1 MIYEVVIG
9 VEVHAQLRT
18 KSKLFCGCGTMFGLS
33 ANSQTCPLCLGL
45 PGTLPVIN
53 RVAVEMA
60 VRAGLALNC
69 TISANNLFARK
80 NYFYPD
86 LPKGYQISQYEA
98 PICEHGW
105 IEIAASEGKKRVRI
119 RRAHLEEDAGKS
131 VHVTGMNGSRVDLNR
146 AGTPLLEIV
155 TEPDLRSAD
164 EVVAYLKGL
173 RDVLMYLE
181 VCDGNMD
188 EGSFRCEPNLSLR
201 PLGQREFGTKVELK
215 NINSFKFVKDA
226 VEYEIKRQTKVL
238 NEGGK
243 IHQETRLWNLD
254 RGETAVMRSKEEAH
268 DYRYFPDPD
277 LVPLKLEKEWIE
289 GCRKQVIELPAARM
303 QRFVDDFALSEYD
316 AGVLTASKAV
326 ADYFEACVKL
336 FNQPKTVSNWVMGEL
351 TRELNNSG
359 SDASASPVSPE
370 RLVDLLRLVEQG
382 TISLKAA
389 REIFPEVYSSGKTPE
404 QIVQE
409 KGLVQV
415 SDEGALDKIIEDV
428 LAKNPTQAAQFKEG
442 KQQVLGFLVGQVMK
456 ASGGKANPGKVNELL
471 KQKLGGV
478 LYARPVISL
487 EELAQQQ
494 PLNTDQA
501 KVKFQL
507 TNREQSVIEHLAKG
521 WTNKEIANALQITE
535 ETVKE
540 HIKHIMQKTNSTTR
554 TGILDHV
561 FNS

>member
-18 KSKLFCGCGTMFGLS
+18 KSKLFCGCGTTFGLT

-45 PGTLPVIN
+45 PGTLPVLN
-53 RVAVEMA
+53 QAAVEMA

-69 TISANNLFARK
+69 TIAANNLFARK

-131 VHVTGMNGSRVDLNR
+131 VHVAGTNGSRVDLNR

-155 TEPDLRSAD
+155 TEPDLRSAE

-181 VCDGNMD
+181 VCDGNME

-201 PLGQREFGTKVELK
+201 PLGQKEFGTKVELK

-226 VEYEIKRQTKVL
+226 IEYEVKRQTKVL
-238 NEGGK
+238 NDGGK
-243 IHQETRLWNLD
+243 IRQETRLWNID

-289 GCRKQVIELPAARM
+289 GCRKYVTELPAARL
-303 QRFVDDFALSEYD
+303 QRFVSEFALSEYD

-326 ADYFEACVKL
+326 ADYFESCVKL

-359 SDASASPVSPE
+359 TDASASPVSPE
-370 RLVDLLRLVEQG
+370 RLVGLLQMVDKG
-382 TISLKAA
+382 MISLKVA
-389 REIFPEVYSSGKTPE
+389 REIFPEVYLSGKEPD

-409 KGLVQV
+409 KRLIQV
-415 SDEGALDKIIEDV
+415 SDELSIGGMIDEV
-428 LAKNPTQAAQFKEG
+428 VAKNPTQVAQFKEG

-471 KQKLGGV
+471 KKRLG
-478 LYARPVISL
+478 
-487 EELAQQQ
+487 
-494 PLNTDQA
+494 
-501 KVKFQL
+501 
-507 TNREQSVIEHLAKG
+507 
-521 WTNKEIANALQITE
+521 
-535 ETVKE
+535 
-540 HIKHIMQKTNSTTR
+540 
-554 TGILDHV
+554 
-561 FNS
+561 

>member
-18 KSKLFCGCGTMFGLS
+18 KTKMFCGCGTTFGRS
-33 ANSQTCPLCLGL
+33 PNSQTCPVCLGL

-53 RVAVEMA
+53 RAAVEMA

-69 TISANNLFARK
+69 TIGASNQFDRK

-86 LPKGYQISQYEA
+86 LPKGYQISQYES

-105 IEIAASEGKKRVRI
+105 IEIAVGDSNKRVKI
-119 RRAHLEEDAGKS
+119 RRAHLEEDAGKN
-131 VHVTGMNGSRVDLNR
+131 VHETGTSGSRVDLNR

-155 TEPDLRSAD
+155 TEPDMRSAD

-173 RDVLMYLE
+173 RDILMYLD

-201 PLGQREFGTKVELK
+201 PLGQKEFGTKVELK

-226 VEYEIKRQTKVL
+226 IEYEIKRQTKVL
-238 NEGGK
+238 SEGGK
-243 IHQETRLWNLD
+243 IYQETRLWNLD

-277 LVPLKLEKEWIE
+277 LVPLKLDKEWIE
-289 GCRKQVIELPAARM
+289 GFRGSVPELPAARVNRLV
-303 QRFVDDFALSEYD
+303 QDYGLPEYD
-316 AGVLTASKAV
+316 AGVLTVSKGI

-351 TRELNNSG
+351 TRELNLSG
-359 SDASASPVSPE
+359 IDITASPVTPE
-370 RLVDLLRLVEQG
+370 RLIDLLQLVETG
-382 TISLKAA
+382 TISLKVA
-389 REIFPEVYSSGKTPE
+389 REIFPELYRSGKQPE

-409 KGLVQV
+409 KGLTQV
-415 SDEGALDKIIEDV
+415 SDEGALDKIIDEV
-428 LAKNPTQAAQFKEG
+428 LTKNPAQVAQLKEG

-471 KQKLGGV
+471 KK
-478 LYARPVISL
+478 
-487 EELAQQQ
+487 
-494 PLNTDQA
+494 
-501 KVKFQL
+501 KF
-507 TNREQSVIEHLAKG
+507 S
-521 WTNKEIANALQITE
+521 
-535 ETVKE
+535 
-540 HIKHIMQKTNSTTR
+540 S
-554 TGILDHV
+554 
-561 FNS
+561 

>member
-18 KSKLFCGCGTMFGLS
+18 KTKMFCGCGTTFGRS
-33 ANSQTCPLCLGL
+33 PNSQTCPVCLGL

-53 RVAVEMA
+53 RAAVEMA

-69 TISANNLFARK
+69 TIGANNQFDRK

-86 LPKGYQISQYEA
+86 LPKGYQISQYES

-105 IEIAASEGKKRVRI
+105 IEIAVGDSKKRVKI
-119 RRAHLEEDAGKS
+119 RRAHLEEDAGKN
-131 VHVTGMNGSRVDLNR
+131 VHETGTSGSRVDLNR

-155 TEPDLRSAD
+155 TEPDMRSAD

-173 RDVLMYLE
+173 RDILMYLD

-201 PLGQREFGTKVELK
+201 PLGQKEFGTKVELK

-226 VEYEIKRQTKVL
+226 IEYEIKRQTKVL
-238 NEGGK
+238 SEGGK
-243 IHQETRLWNLD
+243 IYQETRLWNLD

-277 LVPLKLEKEWIE
+277 LVPLKLDKEWIE
-289 GCRKQVIELPAARM
+289 GFRGSVPELPAVRVS
-303 QRFVDDFALSEYD
+303 RLVRDYGLPEYD
-316 AGVLTASKAV
+316 AGVLTVSKGI

-351 TRELNNSG
+351 TRELNLSG
-359 SDASASPVSPE
+359 TDVTASPVTPE
-370 RLVDLLRLVEQG
+370 RLVALLQLVEKG
-382 TISLKAA
+382 TISLKVA
-389 REIFPEVYSSGKTPE
+389 REIFPELYSSGKTPE

-409 KGLVQV
+409 KGLTQV
-415 SDEGALDKIIEDV
+415 SDEGALDKIIDEV
-428 LAKNPTQAAQFKEG
+428 LMKNPAQVAQLKEG

-471 KQKLGGV
+471 KK
-478 LYARPVISL
+478 
-487 EELAQQQ
+487 
-494 PLNTDQA
+494 
-501 KVKFQL
+501 KF
-507 TNREQSVIEHLAKG
+507 S
-521 WTNKEIANALQITE
+521 
-535 ETVKE
+535 
-540 HIKHIMQKTNSTTR
+540 S
-554 TGILDHV
+554 
-561 FNS
+561 

>member
-1 MIYEVVIG
+1 MAYEVVIG

-18 KSKLFCGCGTMFGLS
+18 KSKLFCGCGTVFGLA

-45 PGTLPVIN
+45 PGSLPVLN
-53 RVAVEMA
+53 QVAVEMA

-69 TISANNLFARK
+69 TIAANNIFARK

-105 IEIAASEGKKRVRI
+105 IEIAASGGTRRVRI

-131 VHVTGMNGSRVDLNR
+131 VHVAGTNGSRVDLNR

-201 PLGQREFGTKVELK
+201 PLGRKEFGTKVELK

-238 NEGGK
+238 SGGGK
-243 IHQETRLWNLD
+243 INQETRLWNLE
-254 RGETAVMRSKEEAH
+254 RGETVVMRSKEEAH

-277 LVPLKLEKEWIE
+277 LVPLRLETEWIE
-289 GCRKQVIELPAARM
+289 GCRKQVTELPAARM
-303 QRFVDDFALSEYD
+303 QRFIRNQIIQERILPTWELSEPAIQPRPKFVPQPGYGLSEYE
-316 AGVLTASKAV
+316 AGVLTASKGI

-336 FNQPKTVSNWVMGEL
+336 FNQPKTISNWVMGEL

-359 SDASASPVSPE
+359 TDVSASPVSPE
-370 RLVDLLRLVEQG
+370 RLVSLLQLVEQG
-382 TISLKAA
+382 TISLKVA

-409 KGLVQV
+409 KGLIQV
-415 SDEGALDKIIEDV
+415 SDEGALDKIIDDV
-428 LAKNPTQAAQFKEG
+428 LAKNPTQVAQFKEG

-471 KQKLGGV
+471 KKKLGE
-478 LYARPVISL
+478 A
-487 EELAQQQ
+487 
-494 PLNTDQA
+494 
-501 KVKFQL
+501 VK
-507 TNREQSVIEHLAKG
+507 I
-521 WTNKEIANALQITE
+521 
-535 ETVKE
+535 
-540 HIKHIMQKTNSTTR
+540 
-554 TGILDHV
+554 
-561 FNS
+561 